1 MKISNSMLDL
11 LIDHI
16 DGPVTMVFKTATIG
30 DGVDNSQRR
39 RAIST
44 AVQSRLLAYV
54 DRGMP
59 TKTALTLSGRETMC
73 EALAEMAERLLRAKF
88 TPGFQPPAG
97 LAIPSVS
104 PDSASFCPE
113 PDKSGDF

>member
-16 DGPVTMVFKTATIG
+16 DGPVPMVFKSETIG
-30 DGVDNSQRR
+30 DRVDNSQRR
-39 RAIST
+39 RAIIS
-44 AVQSRLLAYV
+44 AVQSRFLVYV
-54 DRGMP
+54 DHGMP
-59 TKTALTLSGRETMC
+59 TKTALTPLGRERMC
-73 EALAEMAERLLRAKF
+73 EALADMAEMLLRAKF
-88 TPGFQPPAG
+88 SPDFRPPPG

-104 PDSASFCPE
+104 PDSASFCPA